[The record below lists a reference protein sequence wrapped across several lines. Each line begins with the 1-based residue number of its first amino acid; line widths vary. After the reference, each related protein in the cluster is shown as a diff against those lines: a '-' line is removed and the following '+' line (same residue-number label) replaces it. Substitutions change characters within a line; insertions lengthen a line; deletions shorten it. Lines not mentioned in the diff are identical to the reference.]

1 MSCGD
6 FWGIS
11 AVFGPASSP
20 HVLDNLRIFSERVRR
35 QGLPLLIVELAFG
48 DQPFCVPDAVA
59 DRLIRLRTNTVL
71 WQKERLLNLALR
83 HLPDE
88 CRFVAWLD
96 ADVLFENEQW
106 VNGTRERLE
115 TVHVVQPFE
124 SACWLPEGAT
134 SAPENLPEGRLADG
148 HLEGHQVASM
158 AAVLDRTTHRR
169 RLLAVYDRHGHTG
182 FAWAARRALLDAH
195 GLYDRAILGGGD
207 LISAHAFAAD
217 TDFLR
222 GLHMFLRMVT
232 PQERAAIGAWGAG
245 VAEDTG
251 GRIGWTPGRLLH
263 LHHGPLANRKYVERF
278 GILRDAQFDPDRDI
292 ALDANGCWK
301 WNSDKPELHQ
311 RVFDYFVSR
320 ASRAELDAS
329 ADAVLAPNG

>member
-1 MSCGD
+1 MSRGE

-11 AVFGPASSP
+11 AVFVPATTP
-20 HVLDNLRIFSERVRR
+20 HVLANLLAFSEGVRR

-48 DQPFCVPDAVA
+48 DQPFFVPEAAA
-59 DRLIRLRTNTVL
+59 DRIVRLRTSTVL
-71 WQKERLLNLALR
+71 WHKERLLNLGLR
-83 HLPDE
+83 HLPQE

-106 VNGTRERLE
+106 VAATRERLE
-115 TVHVVQPFE
+115 HAAVVQPFE
-124 SACWLPEGAT
+124 AACWLPEGAT
-134 SAPENLPEGRLADG
+134 SAPDHLPDGHFAEG

-158 AAVLDRTTHRR
+158 AAVLDRTENRR
-169 RLLAVYDRHGHTG
+169 RVLAVYDQHGHTG
-182 FAWAARRALLDAH
+182 FAWAARRDLLDRH

-207 LISAHAFAAD
+207 LVNAHAFAAD

-222 GLHMFLRMVT
+222 GRHMFLRLLT
-232 PQERAAIGAWGAG
+232 PEERTAIGAWGTG
-245 VAEDTG
+245 VAQETG
-251 GRIGWTPGRLLH
+251 GRIGWTPGRVLH

-278 GILRDAQFDPDRDI
+278 GILRDARFDPHRDI
-292 ALDANGCWK
+292 APDADGCWR

-320 ASRAELDAS
+320 VTTA
-329 ADAVLAPNG
+329 AVGHAVDTMLAPNG